1 MSGTVP
7 DLEGRQQS
15 EWAVRYR
22 QKATH
27 FKEMASSEEQ
37 PRVRAQLLGL
47 AAEYD
52 QLADSNPRK
61 PSGNLRVPRGG
72 NNSGIISVLWGEDG
86 PSHLPEPSGQ
96 GVMCRLGADDRRT
109 IEGGGIPE
117 PSR

>member
-1 MSGTVP
+1 MSRKVP
-7 DLEGRQQS
+7 DVEGHDQS

-22 QKATH
+22 QKATR
-27 FKEMASSEEQ
+27 FIEMAISELQ
-37 PRVRAQLLGL
+37 PRVRARLLGL

-86 PSHLPEPSGQ
+86 PSHFPEPSGQ
-96 GVMCRLGADDRRT
+96 GVMCSLGADHRRT
-109 IEGGGIPE
+109 SEGGGIPD
-117 PSR
+117 

>member
-1 MSGTVP
+1 MSRTVP
-7 DLEGRQQS
+7 DLDIRHQS
-15 EWAVRYR
+15 ERAVRYR

-61 PSGNLRVPRGG
+61 PSGNLRVPQGG
-72 NNSGIISVLWGEDG
+72 NNSGIISVLWGDDG
-86 PSHLPEPSGQ
+86 PSQLPEPSGQ
-96 GVMCRLGADDRRT
+96 AGSVQVRR
-109 IEGGGIPE
+109 
-117 PSR
+117 R

>member
-1 MSGTVP
+1 MSRKVP
-7 DLEGRQQS
+7 DVEGHHQS

-27 FKEMASSEEQ
+27 FKEMASSEVQ

-96 GVMCRLGADDRRT
+96 GGNVQVRR
-109 IEGGGIPE
+109 
-117 PSR
+117 R

>member
-1 MSGTVP
+1 MSETVP
-7 DLEGRQQS
+7 DVEGRHQS

-27 FKEMASSEEQ
+27 FKEMASSEVQ

-72 NNSGIISVLWGEDG
+72 NNRGIISVLWGEDG
-86 PSHLPEPSGQ
+86 PSRVPVPSGQ
-96 GVMCRLGADDRRT
+96 
-109 IEGGGIPE
+109 EGGAQV
-117 PSR
+117 RRR

>member
-7 DLEGRQQS
+7 DLESRQQS
-15 EWAVRYR
+15 ERAVRYR

-52 QLADSNPRK
+52 QLSDSNPRK

-72 NNSGIISVLWGEDG
+72 KNSGIISVLWIICGKRQA
-86 PSHLPEPSGQ
+86 PSPSCGISKQ
-96 GVMCRLGADDRRT
+96 IVMC
-109 IEGGGIPE
+109 
-117 PSR
+117 S

>member
-7 DLEGRQQS
+7 DLKSREQS
-15 EWAVRYR
+15 ERAVRYR

-72 NNSGIISVLWGEDG
+72 NNPGIISVLWGEDG

-96 GVMCRLGADDRRT
+96 GGYVQVRR
-109 IEGGGIPE
+109 
-117 PSR
+117 R

>member
-15 EWAVRYR
+15 EWTVRYR
-22 QKATH
+22 QKAAH

-72 NNSGIISVLWGEDG
+72 NTRGSSLFCGAKM
-86 PSHLPEPSGQ
+86 GQ
-96 GVMCRLGADDRRT
+96 ATFLSRQDRGVMCRLGADDGRT
-109 IEGGGIPE
+109 ME
-117 PSR
+117 